1 MCHMSSRV
9 KVTGES
15 VRPIT
20 ITNQDLPATRLTSTS
35 ISATTHTINRISRQH
50 SITKHRLHC
59 IMSRWTIQIS
69 LRLVLALLL
78 PLFTYT
84 RSLKEST
91 TIFIIFVAV
100 FSIAHQSSNTIC
112 SNIAQRFA
120 RAYAECLISTYI
132 AIFVVR
138 SPWMSLG
145 LTYLMCWDALWYLFQ
160 CSVSNSRVQKL
171 GNVLGIFCAC

>member
-15 VRPIT
+15 VRPTT
-20 ITNQDLPATRLTSTS
+20 ITNQDLPATELTFTS
-35 ISATTHTINRISRQH
+35 ISATTHTINRTSRK
-50 SITKHRLHC
+50 THC
-59 IMSRWTIQIS
+59 IMSRSTIQMS

-78 PLFTYT
+78 PLFTYS

-91 TIFIIFVAV
+91 TIFIIFAAV
-100 FSIAHQSSNTIC
+100 FSIGHQSSYNIC
-112 SNIAQRFA
+112 SNTAQRFA

-145 LTYLMCWDALWYLFQ
+145 LTYLMCWDALWYLF
-160 CSVSNSRVQKL
+160 SGVFPKRRVSPLTSLLIYQNYYSY
-171 GNVLGIFCAC
+171 

>member
-1 MCHMSSRV
+1 MCHMSSGV

-15 VRPIT
+15 VRPTT
-20 ITNQDLPATRLTSTS
+20 ITNQDLPATGLTSTS
-35 ISATTHTINRISRQH
+35 ISATTHPINRTSRQH

-59 IMSRWTIQIS
+59 IMSRSTIQIS

-84 RSLKEST
+84 RSLKESI
-91 TIFIIFVAV
+91 TIFIIFAAV
-100 FSIAHQSSNTIC
+100 FSIAHQSSYTIC

-145 LTYLMCWDALWYLFQ
+145 LTYLMCWDALWYLF
-160 CSVSNSRVQKL
+160 S
-171 GNVLGIFCAC
+171 GIFPKRRVRP